1 MLTSGQAYAGKRIKI
16 MQADFWDDKRPAG
29 VDSEVDLQTYQSV
42 IEVFERSCRKFADRP
57 AFSNMGVTLTYAEL
71 ERHSAAFAAYLQQH
85 TQLRPGDRIAV
96 QMPNI
101 LQYPIAVFGAMRA
114 GLIVVNTNPL
124 YTAREM
130 RHQFKDSGAKA
141 LVYLNL
147 FGKLVQEVLPDTA
160 IEHLI
165 EVKMGDMQSTAKGW
179 LVNTIVDKVKKLVP
193 AFHLPQAVGFKR
205 ALRLG
210 RDSRMEAVPRGLDD
224 VAVLQYT
231 GGTTGLAKGAM
242 LTHGNLVANMQ
253 QVYACMRQQMPEGGA
268 LFEEAAEVMIAPLPL
283 YHIYAFTANCMCMM
297 ISGNHNILIT
307 NPRDIGGFIKE
318 LAKWKFTAMI
328 GLNTLFVAL
337 MNHPQFRSLDFSTLK
352 STNSGGT
359 ALVKT
364 TAERWAQIT
373 GCTIVEGYGLTET
386 SPVASA
392 NPYGALARLGTV
404 GIPVPGTGMKVI
416 DDHGAELPFGERG
429 ELCIKGPQVMK
440 GYWNQPAATAESLD
454 ADGWFKTGDI
464 AVIGADG
471 FVSIVDRKK
480 DLIIVSGFNV
490 YPNEIEDVVM
500 AHPKVANCACIG
512 VPDERSGEAVKLF
525 VVAREPGLSVEELKA
540 FCKENF
546 TAYKVP
552 RHIVLQESL
561 PMTPVGKILRRELRD
576 IA

>member
-1 MLTSGQAYAGKRIKI
+1 
-16 MQADFWDDKRPAG
+16 MQPDFWNDKRPTG
-29 VDSEVDLQTYQSV
+29 VTPGIDVDAYKSV
-42 IEVFERSCRKFADRP
+42 VEVFERSCRKFADRP
-57 AFSNMGVTLTYAEL
+57 AFSNMGVTLTYSEL
-71 ERHSAAFAAYLQQH
+71 DRHSAAFAAWLQQH
-85 TQLRPGDRIAV
+85 TELKPGDRIAV
-96 QMPNI
+96 QMPNL

-114 GLIVVNTNPL
+114 GLVVVNTNPL

-130 RHQFKDSGAKA
+130 RHQFKDSGARA

-147 FGKLVQEVLPDTA
+147 FGKLVQEVLPDTNLQY
-160 IEHLI
+160 LI
-165 EVKMGDMQSTAKGW
+165 EVRMGDMQSAAKGW
-179 LVNTIVDKVKKLVP
+179 LINTVVDKVKKMVP
-193 AFHLPQAVGFKR
+193 AYDLPQATLFKN

-210 RDSRMEAVPRGLDD
+210 RDHQVQNVPLNLEN

-242 LTHGNLVANMQ
+242 LSHGNLVANMQ
-253 QVYACMRQQMPEGGA
+253 QVYACMSQHGPDGSPVFQEGK
-268 LFEEAAEVMIAPLPL
+268 EIMVAPLPL

-297 ISGNHNILIT
+297 VSGNHNILIT

-318 LAKWKFTAMI
+318 LGKWQFSAMI

-337 MNHPQFRSLDFSTLK
+337 MNHPDFKSLDFSSLK

-359 ALVKT
+359 ALVKA
-364 TAERWAQIT
+364 TAERWEEVT
-373 GCTIVEGYGLTET
+373 GCRIVEGYGLTET
-386 SPVASA
+386 SPVAST
-392 NPYGALARLGTV
+392 NPYGDKSRLGTV
-404 GIPVPGTGMKVI
+404 GIPVPGTAMKVI
-416 DDHGAELPFGERG
+416 DDEGNELALGERG
-429 ELCIKGPQVMK
+429 ELCIKGPQVML
-440 GYWNQPAATAESLD
+440 GYWNRPEATAEALD
-454 ADGWFKTGDI
+454 NDGWFKTGDI
-464 AVIGADG
+464 AVIDADG

-500 AHPKVANCACIG
+500 AHPGVANCAVIG

-525 VVAREPGLSVEELKA
+525 VVAREGGVSVEELKIY
-540 FCKENF
+540 CKANF

-552 RHIVLQESL
+552 KQIVLRDSL

>member
-1 MLTSGQAYAGKRIKI
+1 
-16 MQADFWDDKRPAG
+16 MQPEFWNDKRPAG
-29 VDSEVDLQTYQSV
+29 VTSELDLHAYRSV
-42 IEVFERSCRKFADRP
+42 LEVFERCCRKFADRP
-57 AFSNMGVTLTYAEL
+57 AFSNMGVTLTYADL
-71 ERHSAAFAAYLQQH
+71 ERHSAAFASYLQQH
-85 TQLRPGDRIAV
+85 TDLVPGDRIAV
-96 QMPNI
+96 QMPNL

-147 FGKLVQEVLPDTA
+147 FGKLVQEVLPDT
-160 IEHLI
+160 ELRYLI
-165 EVKMGDMQSTAKGW
+165 EVKMGDMQSPAKGW
-179 LVNTIVDKVKKLVP
+179 LINTIVARVKKMVP
-193 AFHLPQAVGFKR
+193 AYDLPQAISFKSV
-205 ALRLG
+205 LRQG
-210 RDSRMEAVPRGLDD
+210 QGQPVQPVTVGLDD

-253 QVYACMRQQMPEGGA
+253 QVYACMRQQSPDGGMM
-268 LFEEAAEVMIAPLPL
+268 FEEGKEVMIAPLPL

-318 LAKWKFTAMI
+318 LGKWKFTAMI

-337 MNHPQFRSLDFSTLK
+337 MNHPDFKNLDFSSFK

-359 ALVKT
+359 ALVKA

-373 GCTIVEGYGLTET
+373 GCAIVEGYGLTET

-416 DDHGAELPFGERG
+416 DDEGTELAFGERG

-440 GYWNQPAATAESLD
+440 GYWNRPEATAESLD
-454 ADGWFKTGDI
+454 AEGWFKTGDI

-500 AHPKVANCACIG
+500 AHPKVASCACIG

-525 VVAREPGLSVEELKA
+525 VVAREAGVSVDELKA
-540 FCKENF
+540 YCKANF

-552 RHIVLQESL
+552 KYIVLRDSL